1 MRKFLELFSSFFKI
15 GLFTFGGGYAML
27 PMLQREL
34 VEAKGWETEDDLLDY
49 FSIAQ
54 CTPGIIAVNTA
65 TFVGRKQG
73 GIIGA
78 AAATLGVVSP
88 SLIIISLIA
97 ALLSNFAELEVVAHA
112 LVGIRAAVCV
122 LIANS
127 VFKLVKKAVTDKVSV
142 AIYLSVL
149 VLAVTGIV
157 PTAVVVVITAL
168 LGFFISLIK
177 SKKGG
182 DAE

>member
-1 MRKFLELFSSFFKI
+1 MKKLLELFSSFFKI

-88 SLIIISLIA
+88 SLIIISLIS
-97 ALLSNFAELEVVAHA
+97 ALLSNFAELEVVVHA

-127 VFKLVKKAVTDKVSV
+127 VFKLVKKAVTDKISV
-142 AIYLSVL
+142 TIYIAVLLLAI
-149 VLAVTGIV
+149 TGIV

-182 DAE
+182 NAK